1 MDDGI
6 NSSHTFIHAW
16 AGVQQQASDEV
27 AKSHASR
34 MKDWC
39 VRCSFHLRWWARV
52 FLGGRVRGPKCQLPS
67 HMYHMVANNNREK
80 AFFKEVIKTL
90 CEK

>member
-1 MDDGI
+1 M
-6 NSSHTFIHAW
+6 HAW
-16 AGVQQQASDEV
+16 VCVHQQASDEV

-52 FLGGRVRGPKCQLPS
+52 FLGGRVRGQIYRLPS
-67 HMYHMVANNNREK
+67 HTYLPRVDNNREK
-80 AFFKEVIKTL
+80 ALFKEVIKTL
-90 CEK
+90 CER